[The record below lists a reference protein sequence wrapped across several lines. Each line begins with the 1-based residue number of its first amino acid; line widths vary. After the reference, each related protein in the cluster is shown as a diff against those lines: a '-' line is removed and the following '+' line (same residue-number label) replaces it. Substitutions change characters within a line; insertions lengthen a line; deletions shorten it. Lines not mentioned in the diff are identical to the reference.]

1 MTNFVV
7 TNLND
12 SGAGSLRAAV
22 TLANANADADVI
34 SFAVVGTVTLTS
46 GELAL
51 TNDVTIDGDTD
62 GDNRADVIISGN
74 NASRIFNQSGAGTD
88 VHVQSLTLSHG
99 NAAGGN
105 GGAMQALGG
114 TLDIQDTKFS
124 QNGGAHNGGG
134 LVVMGT
140 TTTISTS
147 LFVLNTAQNGGGIY
161 ANGGATSISNTT
173 IDVNA
178 VTYSGGGIY
187 IDGNA
192 TVTNC
197 TLLGNRADS
206 DGNSTGTGG
215 GIHKFGQAGE
225 TLNIVNTV
233 LGNNHIGILNSNNQA
248 LNDVNSGVS
257 TQIQSVN
264 SAFYTAADVSS
275 SGFNLF
281 SLTFSQVAIS
291 ATPTDHGGT
300 VDTHFLGTAS
310 VLIDAGNNVAA
321 AGLATDAD
329 GHVRI
334 AGNRVDIG
342 AVESQ
347 LVVTNT
353 NDSGAGSLRAAVASA
368 NADAFHNTITF
379 AINLAGQTITLASDI
394 VLSSDITLDGDIN
407 NDNKADI
414 TLSGG
419 NTTRILTI
427 NGVATDVELLSLTL
441 DHGNSGNGSGG
452 AISKTQGNLLVMNS
466 TISNSVSQGLG
477 GGLYSRDGTTT
488 VENSLFVGNTAQS
501 GGGLYVHGLNNF
513 LINST
518 VVNNFASISG
528 GGVYIDGNMTVLSST
543 ITGNQANSD
552 GDALGSGGGIF
563 KFDQAGE
570 TLTILSSVIAG
581 NLLGTSN
588 TLNDLH
594 LPGIPVAQTQVANS
608 AFGTNVANV
617 ITSLGGNLLSQSDAQ
632 LNLGELLDNG
642 GAVMTR
648 SMLDGSVLIG
658 ASNSN
663 LLQPDVVDIDGDGNV
678 AELIPLDGR
687 GGPRHTIV
695 LDIGAVEQIINEVI
709 RGTAGNNFIVGGL
722 GTDELYGMGGN
733 DIISGGAG
741 DDSIDGG
748 TGSNIADYRTS
759 TGTNVSVNLLL
770 DTASGG
776 HAQGD
781 TLDNIQSLFG
791 SLLQRDIL
799 IGDDDGNNLFG
810 FGGIDSLVGN
820 GGDDFIE
827 GGAGGDTVNGGA
839 GIDTASYAN
848 STGTNV
854 SVNLLT
860 NTYSGGEAAGDLLF
874 FIENLEGS
882 SLQRDILIGNDIV
895 NRIFGSG
902 GNDSIRGEG
911 GNDFIDGGAGADSL
925 NGGAGIDTVHYKR
938 SDAGVTINLSV
949 AAQVSGGTANGDT
962 LAFFENVNGSGFTD
976 VITGNYQSNT
986 IDGGA
991 GADTLNGGLGSDYL
1005 TGGAD
1010 ADAFRFT
1017 DLTFGSDTITDWQ
1030 DGLDHISIAP
1040 ILETSFAGLT
1050 FTGNGTTD
1058 VIVKGFNGSGS
1069 AIIVHANAAF
1079 TLDASDFVFV

>member
-22 TLANANADADVI
+22 TLANANVDADVI
-34 SFAVVGTVTLTS
+34 TFAVAGTVTLTS

-51 TNDVTIDGDTD
+51 TNDVTIDGDIN
-62 GDNRADVIISGN
+62 GDNRAEVIISGN

-88 VHVQSLTLSHG
+88 VHVLSLQLSDG

-105 GGAMQALGG
+105 GGAMQAISG
-114 TLDIQDTKFS
+114 TLDIRDTTFS

-140 TTTISTS
+140 TTTILTS
-147 LFVLNTAQNGGGIY
+147 LFELNTAQNGGGIY
-161 ANGGATSISNTT
+161 ANGGSTNISNTT
-173 IDVNA
+173 VSGNA
-178 VTYSGGGIY
+178 VTYNGGGIY

-197 TLLGNRADS
+197 TIILNAADS
-206 DGNSTGTGG
+206 DGNSIGSGG
-215 GIHKFGQAGE
+215 GIHKFGQNGE
-225 TLNIVNTV
+225 TLNIANTV
-233 LGNNHIGILNSNNQA
+233 VALNHVGVGNV

-264 SAFYTAADVSS
+264 SAFSTAANVSS
-275 SGFNLF
+275 SGFDLFNL
-281 SLTFSQVAIS
+281 TQVDLGITAG
-291 ATPTDHGGT
+291 TNDHSGT
-300 VDTHFLGTAS
+300 VDTHFVPYNT
-310 VLIDAGNNVAA
+310 VLTDAGNNAA
-321 AGLATDAD
+321 ASGSLTDTR
-329 GHVRI
+329 GEVRI

-342 AVESQ
+342 VYESQ

-353 NDSGAGSLRAAVASA
+353 NDSGAGSLRAAVAEA
-368 NADAFHNTITF
+368 NSDAAHNTITF
-379 AINLAGQTITLASDI
+379 AISLAGQTITLASEL
-394 VLSSDITLDGDIN
+394 VLSTDITLDGDIN

-414 TLSGG
+414 MLSGG
-419 NTTRILTI
+419 NTTRIFTI
-427 NGVATDVELLSLTL
+427 NGAATDVDVLSLTL
-441 DHGNSGNGSGG
+441 DHGNSGNGTGG
-452 AISKTQGNLLVMNS
+452 AISKTQGNLLIMNS
-466 TISNSVSQGLG
+466 TISNSTSLDRG

-488 VENSLFVGNTAQS
+488 IENSLFIGNSAGD
-501 GGGLYVHGLNNF
+501 GGGLYINGLNNF

-518 VVNNFASISG
+518 VIDNSSLNKG
-528 GGVYIDGNMTVLSST
+528 GGVYIDGNLSVISST
-543 ITGNQANSD
+543 ITGNRADSD
-552 GDALGSGGGIF
+552 GNALGSGGGIF
-563 KFDQAGE
+563 KFSDAAD

-581 NLLGTSN
+581 NLQGSGT
-588 TLNDLH
+588 TLNDLRTV
-594 LPGIPVAQTQVANS
+594 LPVAQTQVFSS
-608 AFGTNVANV
+608 AFGTNVAAA
-617 ITSLGGNLLSQSDAQ
+617 ITDHGGNLFSQSAGQ
-632 LNLGELLDNG
+632 LQLGELLDNG
-642 GAVMTR
+642 GATLTR
-648 SMLDGSVLIG
+648 SMLDGSVLID
-658 ASNSN
+658 ASNSAF
-663 LLQPDVVDIDGDGNV
+663 LLLDVIDLDGDGNV
-678 AELIPLDGR
+678 SELTPLDGR
-687 GGPRHTIV
+687 NGPRQTGI
-695 LDIGAVEQIINEVI
+695 LDIGAVEQIVNEVI

-962 LAFFENVNGSGFTD
+962 LAFFENVNGSVFTD